1 MKRIW
6 SWLAVASLV
15 LVSGMALGQD
25 LAAVARQQRQQK
37 KASNE
42 KVWTNDDFLDRG
54 APPAEAAPATD
65 ATATPEAAG
74 KTADAAKKDASTD
87 DKAKAAAALQKKIDA
102 QKAEI
107 EMLTRE
113 ADIADR
119 EFKLQVANYYADA
132 GNSLRDGKKWAEQR
146 DAKEKEINDKKQ
158 AVTNAKAKLD
168 DLIEQARKADIK
180 VNQ

>member
-6 SWLAVASLV
+6 SGLAVASLM

-37 KASNE
+37 KTSNE
-42 KVWTNDDFLDRG
+42 KVWTNDDFVDRG
-54 APPAEAAPATD
+54 TPPAEAAPAAD
-65 ATATPEAAG
+65 AQAGDMAASD
-74 KTADAAKKDASTD
+74 KTADAAKKDAPT

-107 EMLTRE
+107 QMLTRE

-158 AVTNAKAKLD
+158 ALANAKAKLD
-168 DLIEQARKADIK
+168 DLLEQARKADIK